1 MATTL
6 EVIRGLSQAAA
17 NAYDGG
23 HDEKYSYDGEARKIG
38 LFREEGDVI
47 TDSRG
52 AAMDGFGIRFQG
64 NRLIIS
70 YQYDCMLKHV
80 HESGFED
87 VINEK
92 VANVAKY
99 LRSEYKKVTGDG
111 LTLSKEGDCDILV
124 EYISRIR
131 TSVKACQVYKI
142 GGLKEVEDSDNGS
155 ANRDVDSAIKSWLGM
170 GKDKFS
176 GTKKPSN
183 VTRKND

>member
-6 EVIRGLSQAAA
+6 EVIRGISQAVA

-52 AAMDGFGIRFQG
+52 GAMDGFGVRFQG
-64 NRLIIS
+64 NRLIIN

-80 HESGFED
+80 HENGFEGEIESR
-87 VINEK
+87 VN
-92 VANVAKY
+92 NVVKY
-99 LRSEYKKVTGDG
+99 LRGEYKKITGNG
-111 LTLSKEGDCDILV
+111 LTLTKEGSCDILV

-142 GGLKEVEDSDNGS
+142 GGLSEVADSEPET
-155 ANRDVDSAIKSWLGM
+155 RDVDSAIKDWLGM
-170 GKDKFS
+170 GKDKFPR
-176 GTKKPSN
+176 TKKPTN

>member
-6 EVIRGLSQAAA
+6 EVINGIQQAAA
-17 NAYDGG
+17 NAYDGA
-23 HDEKYSYDGEARKIG
+23 HDEKYSYDGEARKVG

-47 TDSRG
+47 TDSRI
-52 AAMDGFGIRFQG
+52 MDGFGVRFQG
-64 NRLIIS
+64 NRLIVS

-80 HESGFED
+80 HENGFESE
-87 VINEK
+87 IESK
-92 VANVAKY
+92 VNNVVKY
-99 LRSEYKKVTGDG
+99 LRSEYKKVTGNG
-111 LTLSKEGDCDILV
+111 LTLTKEGNCDILV

-155 ANRDVDSAIKSWLGM
+155 ADRDVDSAIKSWLAI
-170 GKDKFS
+170 GKDKHP
-176 GTKKPSN
+176 GAKKPKN

>member
-6 EVIRGLSQAAA
+6 EVIKGISQAAA

-23 HDEKYSYDGEARKIG
+23 HDEKYSYDGEARKVG

-52 AAMDGFGIRFQG
+52 GTMDGFGVRFNG

-80 HESGFED
+80 HENGFED
-87 VINEK
+87 EINQR

-99 LRSEYKKVTGDG
+99 LRGEYKKVTGNG
-111 LTLSKEGDCDILV
+111 LTLTKEGECDILV
-124 EYISRIR
+124 EYVSRIR

-142 GGLKEVEDSDNGS
+142 GGLSEVDDPHPGD
-155 ANRDVDSAIKSWLGM
+155 RDVDSAIKDWLAI
-170 GKDKFS
+170 GKDKYPR
-176 GTKKPSN
+176 TKKPSN

>member
-6 EVIRGLSQAAA
+6 EVIRGISQAVA

-23 HDEKYSYDGEARKIG
+23 HDEKYSYDGTARKIG
-38 LFREEGDVI
+38 LFREEGDLI

-52 AAMDGFGIRFQG
+52 GAMDGFGVRFNG

-87 VINEK
+87 IINEK
-92 VANVAKY
+92 VGNVAKY

-111 LTLSKEGDCDILV
+111 LTLSKEGDCDIMV

-131 TSVKACQVYKI
+131 SSVKACQVYKI
-142 GGLKEVEDSDNGS
+142 GGLGDVADPHPGD
-155 ANRDVDSAIKSWLGM
+155 RDVDSAIKSWLGM

-176 GTKKPSN
+176 GAKKPSN

>member
-6 EVIRGLSQAAA
+6 EVINGIQQAAS

-23 HDEKYSYDGEARKIG
+23 HDEKYSYDGEARKVG

-47 TDSRG
+47 TDSRV
-52 AAMDGFGIRFQG
+52 MDGFGVRFQG

-80 HESGFED
+80 HENGFEGE
-87 VINEK
+87 INQR

-99 LRSEYKKVTGDG
+99 LRSEYKKITGNG
-111 LTLSKEGDCDILV
+111 LTLTKEGECDILV

-142 GGLKEVEDSDNGS
+142 GGLNEVDDPSPGE
-155 ANRDVDSAIKSWLGM
+155 RDGDSAIKSWLAI
-170 GKDKFS
+170 GKDKHP
-176 GTKKPSN
+176 GTKKPKN

>member
-6 EVIRGLSQAAA
+6 EVIRGISQAVA
-17 NAYDGG
+17 NARDGG
-23 HDEKYSYDGEARKIG
+23 HDEKYSYDGEARKVG

-52 AAMDGFGIRFQG
+52 GAMDGFGVRFHG
-64 NRLIIS
+64 DRLIIN

-87 VINEK
+87 AIHEK

-99 LRSEYKKVTGDG
+99 LRGEYKKVTGSG
-111 LTLSKEGDCDILV
+111 LTLTKEGDCDVLV
-124 EYISRIR
+124 EYISRVR

-142 GGLKEVEDSDNGS
+142 GGLSEVVAASNDES
-155 ANRDVDSAIKSWLGM
+155 RDVDSAIKDWLSI
-170 GKDKFS
+170 GKDKYPR
-176 GTKKPSN
+176 TKKPSN

>member
-6 EVIRGLSQAAA
+6 EVINGISQAAA

-23 HDEKYSYDGEARKIG
+23 HDEKYSYDGTARKVG

-52 AAMDGFGIRFQG
+52 GVMDGFGIRFQG

-80 HESGFED
+80 HEGGFED
-87 VINEK
+87 AIDEK

-99 LRSEYKKVTGDG
+99 LQYS
-111 LTLSKEGDCDILV
+111 C
-124 EYISRIR
+124 SR
-131 TSVKACQVYKI
+131 
-142 GGLKEVEDSDNGS
+142 
-155 ANRDVDSAIKSWLGM
+155 
-170 GKDKFS
+170 
-176 GTKKPSN
+176 
-183 VTRKND
+183 

>member
-6 EVIRGLSQAAA
+6 EVIRGISQAVA

-52 AAMDGFGIRFQG
+52 GAMDGFGVRFQG
-64 NRLIIS
+64 NRLIIN
-70 YQYDCMLKHV
+70 YQYDCKLKHV
-80 HESGFED
+80 HENDFEGD
-87 VINEK
+87 IDEK
-92 VANVAKY
+92 IANVAKY
-99 LRSEYKKVTGDG
+99 LRNEYKKVTGNG
-111 LTLSKEGDCDILV
+111 LTLTKEGECDILV

-142 GGLKEVEDSDNGS
+142 GGLSGVDDPHPGD
-155 ANRDVDSAIKSWLGM
+155 RDVDSAIKDWLSI
-170 GKDKFS
+170 GKDKYPR
-176 GTKKPSN
+176 TKKPSN

>member
-6 EVIRGLSQAAA
+6 EVINGISQAAA

-23 HDEKYSYDGEARKIG
+23 HDEKYSYDGTARKVG

-47 TDSRG
+47 TDSRV
-52 AAMDGFGIRFQG
+52 MDGFQA

-87 VINEK
+87 AIEEK
-92 VANVAKY
+92 VASVAKY
-99 LRSEYKKVTGDG
+99 LRNEYKQVTGNG
-111 LTLSKEGDCDILV
+111 LTLTKEGECDILV

-142 GGLKEVEDSDNGS
+142 GGLSEVDDPNPGDHK
-155 ANRDVDSAIKSWLGM
+155 DVDSAIKSWLGM

-176 GTKKPSN
+176 GAKKPTN